1 MRTVYNALVESVQ
14 LQAEL
19 CRVNLIDEQD
29 LMRTFEISDTKCDG
43 VLDLEEIKNFTGS
56 QKILLTKK
64 ESDILMNIM
73 DKDQDGV
80 INKLDFI
87 SSFLN
92 L

>member
-43 VLDLEEIKNFTGS
+43 VLDLEEVLSKNF
-56 QKILLTKK
+56 
-64 ESDILMNIM
+64 
-73 DKDQDGV
+73 
-80 INKLDFI
+80 
-87 SSFLN
+87 
-92 L
+92 